1 MALSSIVSRIIPAAI
16 GYATGG
22 PVGAFTATVSTEQA
36 KSQQKKIET
45 QQAIELQ
52 KRKEL
57 SMQYPGGFDPVTGQ
71 LTGTSTTTQQAGMGG
86 FFGGVGLSGIDL
98 NFSFSDVSFFS
109 LIKSTTLN
117 ES

>member
-1 MALSSIVSRIIPAAI
+1 MSAVNHDCLYLEASTNELEDVIRIDDDYTQANAKIDRLNALFA
-16 GYATGG
+16 
-22 PVGAFTATVSTEQA
+22 
-36 KSQQKKIET
+36 
-45 QQAIELQ
+45 
-52 KRKEL
+52 
-57 SMQYPGGFDPVTGQ
+57 
-71 LTGTSTTTQQAGMGG
+71 G

>member
-1 MALSSIVSRIIPAAI
+1 M
-16 GYATGG
+16 
-22 PVGAFTATVSTEQA
+22 GAF
-36 KSQQKKIET
+36 
-45 QQAIELQ
+45 
-52 KRKEL
+52 
-57 SMQYPGGFDPVTGQ
+57 GGAFSSGVASSG
-71 LTGTSTTTQQAGMGG
+71 GGG